1 MLGQQIING
10 LVIGSTYALVTVG
23 FNMVYG
29 VLRLTN
35 LAHSSFY
42 MLAAFIG
49 QFFLIRLLPIS
60 NPFLA
65 VLIVAF
71 ISILITAIL
80 GGAMDRTVLKPIRKR
95 KGSPMAFLIATAAV
109 QLIINNSILVIFG
122 TEALRVPNVF
132 SEFRIV
138 IGDNIII
145 QGIQALIILVT
156 IVILGLFLLL
166 IYKTKFGKGM
176 RALSQNITSA
186 QLSGVNTEKTI
197 TMTFIIG
204 SAVAAVAG
212 LIVSMYYQSVTIN
225 MGASM
230 VLKMFAASVLG
241 GIGSL
246 SGGVIGGL
254 LIGLIETLF
263 AAYISPG
270 YRDMVSFII
279 LVIVLI
285 IKPTGLLGKKTVEK
299 V

>member
-1 MLGQQIING
+1 
-10 LVIGSTYALVTVG
+10 
-23 FNMVYG
+23 
-29 VLRLTN
+29 
-35 LAHSSFY
+35 
-42 MLAAFIG
+42 
-49 QFFLIRLLPIS
+49 
-60 NPFLA
+60 
-65 VLIVAF
+65 
-71 ISILITAIL
+71 
-80 GGAMDRTVLKPIRKR
+80 MDRAVLKPIRDR
-95 KGSPMAFLIATAAV
+95 RGSPMAFLIATAAV

-132 SEFRIV
+132 SQFRIV

-145 QGIQALIILVT
+145 QGIQAIIVLVT
-156 IVILGLFLLL
+156 IVILGLLLAL

-176 RALSQNITSA
+176 RTLSQNVVSA

-197 TMTFIIG
+197 TTTFIIG
-204 SAVAAVAG
+204 SSVAAISG

-225 MGASM
+225 LGASM

-254 LIGLIETLF
+254 LIGVIETLF

-270 YRDMVSFII
+270 YRDVVSFII
-279 LVIVLI
+279 LVVVLI

>member
-225 MGASM
+225 IGASM

>member
-1 MLGQQIING
+1 MLSQQLING

-42 MLAAFIG
+42 MLAAYIG
-49 QFFLIRLLPIS
+49 QFFLFKLMPVT

-65 VLIVAF
+65 VLIVAI
-71 ISILITAIL
+71 ISIIITGLL
-80 GGAMDRTVLKPIRKR
+80 GGTMDRAVLKPIRDR
-95 KGSPMAFLIATAAV
+95 RGSPLAFLIATAAV

-132 SEFRIV
+132 SQFRIV

-145 QGIQALIILVT
+145 QGIQAIIVLVT
-156 IVILGLFLLL
+156 IVILGLLLAL

-176 RALSQNITSA
+176 RALSQNVVSA

-197 TMTFIIG
+197 TTTFIIG
-204 SAVAAVAG
+204 SSVAAISG

-225 MGASM
+225 LGASM

-254 LIGLIETLF
+254 LIGIIETLF

-270 YRDMVSFII
+270 YRDVVSFII
-279 LVIVLI
+279 LVVVLI

>member
-1 MLGQQIING
+1 MLGQQLING

-42 MLAAFIG
+42 MLAAYIG
-49 QFFLIRLLPIS
+49 QFFLIRLMPIS
-60 NPFLA
+60 NPFIA
-65 VLIVAF
+65 VLIVTL
-71 ISILITAIL
+71 ISIVITGVL
-80 GGAMDRTVLKPIRKR
+80 GGAMDRSVLKLIRDR

-122 TEALRVPNVF
+122 TEALRVPNIF
-132 SEFRIV
+132 EQFRLV

-145 QGIQALIILVT
+145 QGIQGIIILVT
-156 IVILGLFLLL
+156 IVILGLLLIL

-204 SAVAAVAG
+204 SAVAAISG

-225 MGASM
+225 IGSSM

-254 LIGLIETLF
+254 LIGIIETLF

-270 YRDMVSFII
+270 YRDVVSFII
-279 LVIVLI
+279 LVVVLI